1 MQQRELCSPEL
12 ARHLTELSRETGRQ
26 LGVLLNRRGE
36 VEWVIVGNAQQI
48 ELPDVG
54 RARAGASRLRGLR
67 LVHTHLKGEPLT
79 RDDLTDLVLLRLD
92 VVAAIAAR
100 DDGLPGRID
109 LATLL
114 PFNEGGELYRQDSAP
129 SVQDLDF
136 DAVAHTEALEAE
148 MARAA
153 PVREVGVEGRA
164 ILVGVFTSD
173 GGAGLAGDGRRPQAG
188 AYGRRAAEDS
198 LQELRELARTAGVD
212 VLDVMLQGRREIDPR
227 TVVGGGKLQ
236 EILVR
241 SMALGA
247 DLLVF
252 DRNLQPSQ
260 ARHIAEATSLKIID
274 RTQLILDIF
283 AQRAQSA
290 DGKLQVELA
299 QLKYRLPRLV
309 GRDDSLSRLAGGIGG
324 RGPGETKLE
333 VDRRRVRDRITH
345 LEERIDRLSS
355 DRATRRR
362 QRNRAGVP
370 VVSIVGY
377 TNAGKSTLLNGLTES
392 DVRAENK
399 LFATLDPT
407 SRRLK
412 FPRDREVIITDTVGF
427 IRDLPRDLV
436 TAFRATLEELEE
448 ADLLLHVVDASDPR
462 NEEQARA
469 VDAILETLDVEGTP
483 RIIVSNKLDLAPDAA
498 RALAHRNGGVAVSAT
513 TREGFDDLLARVED
527 VLWKRGKVQAPGA
540 VPEFLPTR
548 HG

>member
-1 MQQRELCSPEL
+1 VQQRELCSPEL

-36 VEWVIVGNAQQI
+36 VEWVIVGDAQQI

-54 RARAGASRLRGLR
+54 RARAGATRLRGLR

-92 VVAAIAAR
+92 AVAAVAAR
-100 DDGLPGRID
+100 EDGLPGRID

-114 PFNEGGELYRQDSAP
+114 PFNEGGELYRQDSAA

-136 DAVAHTEALEAE
+136 DALAHTEALEAE

-173 GGAGLAGDGRRPQAG
+173 
-188 AYGRRAAEDS
+188 RRAAEDS
-198 LQELRELARTAGVD
+198 IQELRELARTAGVD

-252 DRNLQPSQ
+252 DRDLQPSQ

-345 LEERIDRLSS
+345 LEDRIDRLSS

-377 TNAGKSTLLNGLTES
+377 TNAGKSTLLNALTES

-469 VDAILETLDVEGTP
+469 VDAILETLDVERTP
-483 RIIVSNKLDLAPDAA
+483 RIIVYNKLDLAPEAA
-498 RALAHRNGGVAVSAT
+498 RALAYRNGGVAVSST

>member
-1 MQQRELCSPEL
+1 
-12 ARHLTELSRETGRQ
+12 
-26 LGVLLNRRGE
+26 
-36 VEWVIVGNAQQI
+36 
-48 ELPDVG
+48 
-54 RARAGASRLRGLR
+54 
-67 LVHTHLKGEPLT
+67 
-79 RDDLTDLVLLRLD
+79 
-92 VVAAIAAR
+92 
-100 DDGLPGRID
+100 
-109 LATLL
+109 
-114 PFNEGGELYRQDSAP
+114 
-129 SVQDLDF
+129 
-136 DAVAHTEALEAE
+136 
-148 MARAA
+148 
-153 PVREVGVEGRA
+153 VREVGVEGRA

-173 GGAGLAGDGRRPQAG
+173 RG
-188 AYGRRAAEDS
+188 AAEDS
-198 LQELRELARTAGVD
+198 LQELRELARTADVD
-212 VLDVMLQGRREIDPR
+212 VLDAILQGRREIDPR

-260 ARHIAEATSLKIID
+260 ARHIAEATSLRIID

-309 GRDDSLSRLAGGIGG
+309 GSGDSLSRLAGGIGG

-333 VDRRRVRDRITH
+333 MDRRRVRDRISH
-345 LEERIDRLSS
+345 LEDRIDRLSS

-377 TNAGKSTLLNGLTES
+377 TNAGKSTLLNALTDS

-469 VDAILETLDVEGTP
+469 VETVLETLDVERTP
-483 RIIVSNKLDLAPDAA
+483 RVVVFNKLDLAPERA
-498 RALAHRNGGVAVSAT
+498 RALAHRAGGVAVSAT
-513 TREGFDDLLARVED
+513 TREGFDELLARCED

-548 HG
+548 QG